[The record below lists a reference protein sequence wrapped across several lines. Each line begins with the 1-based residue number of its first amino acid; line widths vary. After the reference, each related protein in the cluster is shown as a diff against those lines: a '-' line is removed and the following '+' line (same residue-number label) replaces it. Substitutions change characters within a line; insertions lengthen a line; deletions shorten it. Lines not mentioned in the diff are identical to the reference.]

1 MIRYM
6 SPEEIERKS
15 FQIIKEKLGTPDVPE
30 GEIEIIMRVA
40 HATADIEFAQSLI
53 FHPQAVKAGILA
65 IKYGKNIITDVE
77 MVKVG
82 IRAKDLTQFGGKVI
96 CLLND
101 NEVVQIARKKKIT
114 RAAVSMEKGVSLME
128 GAIIAIG
135 NAPTALLEVC
145 ELIKQGKIKPALI
158 IGIPVGFV
166 GAEESKK
173 KLRRFSVP
181 FITNEG
187 PRGGS
192 AIAVSIVNALI
203 RLALKEK

>member
-1 MIRYM
+1 
-6 SPEEIERKS
+6 
-15 FQIIKEKLGTPDVPE
+15 
-30 GEIEIIMRVA
+30 
-40 HATADIEFAQSLI
+40 
-53 FHPQAVKAGILA
+53 
-65 IKYGKNIITDVE
+65 VE

-173 KLRRFSVP
+173 NLRRFSVP